1 MEKLGIFGGS
11 FNPVHKGH
19 IYLLKSLKE
28 KLGLSKVLVMPSSVP
43 PHKDILEKV
52 PDEKRID
59 MLKKAL
65 EGIEGVEIS
74 LFEIENGGK
83 SYTYFTL
90 EEMKRL
96 YPESEI
102 YFLVG
107 SDMFLSL
114 DSWFNY
120 PKIMDM
126 AVFCAIPREKENR
139 TLLKEKQKY
148 FESLGYKTEVLDIEP
163 LDISSSLIR
172 EKIKK
177 GEKIDGLLPKSVEE
191 YIRNNKL
198 YV

>member
-43 PHKDILEKV
+43 PHKDILEKI

-90 EEMKRL
+90 EEMKGL

-126 AVFCAIPREKENR
+126 AVFCAIPREKEDR
-139 TLLKEKQKY
+139 TRLKEKQKY
-148 FESLGYKTEVLDIEP
+148 FSLLGYRTEVLDIEP

-177 GEKIDGLLPKSVEE
+177 DENLGGLLPKSVEE
-191 YIRNNKL
+191 YIRDNKL

>member
-11 FNPVHKGH
+11 FNPVHNGH

-52 PDEKRID
+52 PDGKRID

-65 EGIEGVEIS
+65 AGIEDVEIS

-126 AVFCAIPREKENR
+126 AVFCAVPREKEDR
-139 TLLKEKQKY
+139 ARLKEKQKY
-148 FESLGYKTEVLDIEP
+148 FSLLGYRTEVLDIEP

-172 EKIKK
+172 EKIKS
-177 GEKIDGLLPKSVEE
+177 GEKLDGLLPKSVEE
-191 YIRNNKL
+191 YIRDNKL